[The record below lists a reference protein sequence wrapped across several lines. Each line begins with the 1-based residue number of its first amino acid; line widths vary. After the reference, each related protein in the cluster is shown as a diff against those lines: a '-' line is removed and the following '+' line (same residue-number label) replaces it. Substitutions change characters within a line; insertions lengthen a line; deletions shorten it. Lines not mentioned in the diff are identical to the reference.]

1 MASISLLPECNDDRG
16 EVVADVG
23 DLEVKLLHPLLS
35 LVSRLR
41 KNWFLMSLKN
51 RKQIIR
57 INIKNLNIM
66 LAIDVKT

>member
-51 RKQIIR
+51 RGK
-57 INIKNLNIM
+57 KSF
-66 LAIDVKT
+66 V

>member
-51 RKQIIR
+51 RGKKIIR
-57 INIKNLNIM
+57 IKINNLNK
-66 LAIDVKT
+66 VGN